1 LTALVDRSTF
11 WELRKCTRR
20 SEVSMPGSAERDRH
34 HEVIRLLEATGSVT
48 VPNLAERF
56 GVSKVTVRKDLETLE
71 RRHLLRRVRGG
82 AVTAPSPDE
91 GSFEIRL
98 QLQVPEKLAIARE
111 AARLVRDG
119 DAIAVDGSSTCY
131 YVVKELLTRRGLVV
145 VTNGLPAAEALVES
159 DATVVMPGGTLR
171 RSSWSLVGDMG
182 ATLAGRGRLAYGF
195 FGLRGLSPDLGL
207 LELSPDETAV
217 KRRLVALCTNVYGLF
232 DSSKVGRFALHPF
245 VETSAVHG
253 LITDAGTPDEEVMA
267 WKAVGV
273 PVQRVPV
280 EPAT

>member
-1 LTALVDRSTF
+1 
-11 WELRKCTRR
+11 
-20 SEVSMPGSAERDRH
+20 MPGSVERDRH
-34 HEVIRLLEATGSVT
+34 HEVIRLLESTGSSDC
-48 VPNLAERF
+48 PGPR
-56 GVSKVTVRKDLETLE
+56 RTLWRVQGHRAQGPRDAGAPAPAPSGA
-71 RRHLLRRVRGG
+71 RRGR
-82 AVTAPSPDE
+82 TAPSADE

-119 DAIAVDGSSTCY
+119 DAIAIDGSSTCY
-131 YVVKELLTRRGLVV
+131 YVVKELLARRGLVV

-171 RSSWSLVGDMG
+171 RSSWALVGDMG

-195 FGLRGLSPDLGL
+195 FGLRALSPDLGL
-207 LELSPDETAV
+207 LELSPEETAV

-232 DSSKVGRFALHPF
+232 DSNKVGRFALHPF
-245 VETSAVHG
+245 VESSAVTG
-253 LITDAGTPDEEVMA
+253 LITDAGTPDEEVLA

>member
-1 LTALVDRSTF
+1 
-11 WELRKCTRR
+11 
-20 SEVSMPGSAERDRH
+20 MPGSAERDRH
-34 HEVIRLLEATGSVT
+34 HEVIRLLEATGRVT
-48 VPNLAERF
+48 VPDLAERF

-82 AVTAPSPDE
+82 AVSAPSPDE

-119 DAIAVDGSSTCY
+119 DAIAIDGSSTCY
-131 YVVKELLTRRGLVV
+131 YVVKELLARRGLVV

-171 RSSWSLVGDMG
+171 RSSWALVGDMG

-207 LELSPDETAV
+207 LELSPDETAA
-217 KRRLVALCTNVYGLF
+217 KRRLLALCTEVYGLF

-245 VETSAVHG
+245 AETSAVTG